1 MWNISLT
8 KADKRLCRELMHLG
22 LERECKK
29 FVMDIQEL
37 STKAIP
43 LEELNAPYQEEEG
56 RSVDGP
62 WHKRYIALFR
72 KTQSFDKHVARRY
85 DGISGGHYLD
95 CVLDLYCSD
104 LISDE
109 EIEPF
114 SEEPRSFLQ
123 LYKNNLKGQ

>member
-8 KADKRLCRELMHLG
+8 KEDKRLCRELMHLG

-29 FVMDIQEL
+29 FVLDIQEL
-37 STKAIP
+37 STKVIP
-43 LEELNAPYQEEEG
+43 LEEQNAPYQEVEG
-56 RSVDGP
+56 RSVEGP

-72 KTQSFDKHVARRY
+72 KTQSYDKHVARRY
-85 DGISGGHYLD
+85 DGISGGRYLD

-104 LISDE
+104 WISDE

-123 LYKNNLKGQ
+123 RYKNDLKG